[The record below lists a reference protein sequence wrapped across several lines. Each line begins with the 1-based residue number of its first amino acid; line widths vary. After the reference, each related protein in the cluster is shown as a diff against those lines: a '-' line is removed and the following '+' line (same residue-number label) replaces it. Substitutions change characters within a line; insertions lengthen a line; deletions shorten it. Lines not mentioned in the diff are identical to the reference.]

1 MFRMDPG
8 YYFIERYFSL
18 FEEYLSYM
26 DMQLSKNDQDG
37 VIFVTSGAERNHL
50 RFDPTTTLV
59 VYVLRSYYEGA
70 IEKAPQE
77 TEVLMTSGAINSLVN
92 ELGLSTLSK
101 RLSPTTIASA
111 LRVLDGFNIVTRAN
125 NSYGDPSYS
134 FYIMPTIR
142 YVISSEKL
150 NALYTMLNAPEEQP
164 SSSTLFDQ
172 NQGGN
177 LWRHYR
183 NSAWSTGTIFA
194 TGPNGTGKSTINDAL
209 QVIILGTTR
218 PDNFNKAANEKG
230 RSGRNLISYLR
241 GQTGVKDDNSTIVL
255 RKGVFTSYIAIEIYD
270 DVNDKTFT
278 LGACFDVDSTDKID
292 KHYFFLDSP
301 FPEHNF
307 LKKVDGKSIP
317 MNYKDLSADVRENYK
332 VNHFRF
338 FDTDAEYQKF
348 AKEAFGNLPDKY
360 FSLFKKA
367 VSFAPISNISSFITE
382 YICDADLNV
391 DITPMQ
397 KIIEQYKILEN
408 EAKNLKGKVDALA
421 QIHDTF
427 EEYTRFVKRQNM
439 LNYVSARV
447 DYEENKKRVDDLAE
461 AQKKAN
467 NRLLIISDEINRIDA
482 EMDSLNHDLNSY
494 NAKILQSDNYSLTEK
509 LSLKKDGLSRQI
521 TQIQMNLSTV

>member
-1 MFRMDPG
+1 MFQEEYEILSHSDRTLFSETVNDLLYQCYIVRKSYDRKSKMFRMDPG

-177 LWRHYR
+177 L
-183 NSAWSTGTIFA
+183 
-194 TGPNGTGKSTINDAL
+194 
-209 QVIILGTTR
+209 
-218 PDNFNKAANEKG
+218 
-230 RSGRNLISYLR
+230 
-241 GQTGVKDDNSTIVL
+241 
-255 RKGVFTSYIAIEIYD
+255 
-270 DVNDKTFT
+270 
-278 LGACFDVDSTDKID
+278 
-292 KHYFFLDSP
+292 
-301 FPEHNF
+301 
-307 LKKVDGKSIP
+307 
-317 MNYKDLSADVRENYK
+317 
-332 VNHFRF
+332 
-338 FDTDAEYQKF
+338 
-348 AKEAFGNLPDKY
+348 
-360 FSLFKKA
+360 
-367 VSFAPISNISSFITE
+367 
-382 YICDADLNV
+382 
-391 DITPMQ
+391 
-397 KIIEQYKILEN
+397 
-408 EAKNLKGKVDALA
+408 
-421 QIHDTF
+421 
-427 EEYTRFVKRQNM
+427 
-439 LNYVSARV
+439 
-447 DYEENKKRVDDLAE
+447 
-461 AQKKAN
+461 
-467 NRLLIISDEINRIDA
+467 
-482 EMDSLNHDLNSY
+482 
-494 NAKILQSDNYSLTEK
+494 
-509 LSLKKDGLSRQI
+509 
-521 TQIQMNLSTV
+521 

>member
-1 MFRMDPG
+1 MFQEEYEKLSHSDRTLFSETVNDLLYQCYIVRKSYDRKSKMFRMDPG

-125 NSYGDPSYS
+125 NSYGDPSDS

-177 LWRHYR
+177 L
-183 NSAWSTGTIFA
+183 
-194 TGPNGTGKSTINDAL
+194 
-209 QVIILGTTR
+209 
-218 PDNFNKAANEKG
+218 
-230 RSGRNLISYLR
+230 
-241 GQTGVKDDNSTIVL
+241 
-255 RKGVFTSYIAIEIYD
+255 
-270 DVNDKTFT
+270 
-278 LGACFDVDSTDKID
+278 
-292 KHYFFLDSP
+292 
-301 FPEHNF
+301 
-307 LKKVDGKSIP
+307 
-317 MNYKDLSADVRENYK
+317 
-332 VNHFRF
+332 
-338 FDTDAEYQKF
+338 
-348 AKEAFGNLPDKY
+348 
-360 FSLFKKA
+360 
-367 VSFAPISNISSFITE
+367 
-382 YICDADLNV
+382 
-391 DITPMQ
+391 
-397 KIIEQYKILEN
+397 
-408 EAKNLKGKVDALA
+408 
-421 QIHDTF
+421 
-427 EEYTRFVKRQNM
+427 
-439 LNYVSARV
+439 
-447 DYEENKKRVDDLAE
+447 
-461 AQKKAN
+461 
-467 NRLLIISDEINRIDA
+467 
-482 EMDSLNHDLNSY
+482 
-494 NAKILQSDNYSLTEK
+494 
-509 LSLKKDGLSRQI
+509 
-521 TQIQMNLSTV
+521 

>member
-1 MFRMDPG
+1 MFQEEYEKLSHSDRILFSETVNDLLYQCYIVRKSYDRKSKMFRMDPG

-177 LWRHYR
+177 L
-183 NSAWSTGTIFA
+183 
-194 TGPNGTGKSTINDAL
+194 
-209 QVIILGTTR
+209 
-218 PDNFNKAANEKG
+218 
-230 RSGRNLISYLR
+230 
-241 GQTGVKDDNSTIVL
+241 
-255 RKGVFTSYIAIEIYD
+255 
-270 DVNDKTFT
+270 
-278 LGACFDVDSTDKID
+278 
-292 KHYFFLDSP
+292 
-301 FPEHNF
+301 
-307 LKKVDGKSIP
+307 
-317 MNYKDLSADVRENYK
+317 
-332 VNHFRF
+332 
-338 FDTDAEYQKF
+338 
-348 AKEAFGNLPDKY
+348 
-360 FSLFKKA
+360 
-367 VSFAPISNISSFITE
+367 
-382 YICDADLNV
+382 
-391 DITPMQ
+391 
-397 KIIEQYKILEN
+397 
-408 EAKNLKGKVDALA
+408 
-421 QIHDTF
+421 
-427 EEYTRFVKRQNM
+427 
-439 LNYVSARV
+439 
-447 DYEENKKRVDDLAE
+447 
-461 AQKKAN
+461 
-467 NRLLIISDEINRIDA
+467 
-482 EMDSLNHDLNSY
+482 
-494 NAKILQSDNYSLTEK
+494 
-509 LSLKKDGLSRQI
+509 
-521 TQIQMNLSTV
+521 

>member
-1 MFRMDPG
+1 MFQEEYEKLSHSDRTLFSETVNDLLYQCYIVRKSYDRKSKMFRMDPG

-150 NALYTMLNAPEEQP
+150 NALYTMLNAPEAQP

-177 LWRHYR
+177 L
-183 NSAWSTGTIFA
+183 
-194 TGPNGTGKSTINDAL
+194 
-209 QVIILGTTR
+209 
-218 PDNFNKAANEKG
+218 
-230 RSGRNLISYLR
+230 
-241 GQTGVKDDNSTIVL
+241 
-255 RKGVFTSYIAIEIYD
+255 
-270 DVNDKTFT
+270 
-278 LGACFDVDSTDKID
+278 
-292 KHYFFLDSP
+292 
-301 FPEHNF
+301 
-307 LKKVDGKSIP
+307 
-317 MNYKDLSADVRENYK
+317 
-332 VNHFRF
+332 
-338 FDTDAEYQKF
+338 
-348 AKEAFGNLPDKY
+348 
-360 FSLFKKA
+360 
-367 VSFAPISNISSFITE
+367 
-382 YICDADLNV
+382 
-391 DITPMQ
+391 
-397 KIIEQYKILEN
+397 
-408 EAKNLKGKVDALA
+408 
-421 QIHDTF
+421 
-427 EEYTRFVKRQNM
+427 
-439 LNYVSARV
+439 
-447 DYEENKKRVDDLAE
+447 
-461 AQKKAN
+461 
-467 NRLLIISDEINRIDA
+467 
-482 EMDSLNHDLNSY
+482 
-494 NAKILQSDNYSLTEK
+494 
-509 LSLKKDGLSRQI
+509 
-521 TQIQMNLSTV
+521 

>member
-1 MFRMDPG
+1 MFQEEYEKLSHSERTLFSETVNDLLYQCYIVRKSYDRKSKMFRMDPG

-177 LWRHYR
+177 L
-183 NSAWSTGTIFA
+183 
-194 TGPNGTGKSTINDAL
+194 
-209 QVIILGTTR
+209 
-218 PDNFNKAANEKG
+218 
-230 RSGRNLISYLR
+230 
-241 GQTGVKDDNSTIVL
+241 
-255 RKGVFTSYIAIEIYD
+255 
-270 DVNDKTFT
+270 
-278 LGACFDVDSTDKID
+278 
-292 KHYFFLDSP
+292 
-301 FPEHNF
+301 
-307 LKKVDGKSIP
+307 
-317 MNYKDLSADVRENYK
+317 
-332 VNHFRF
+332 
-338 FDTDAEYQKF
+338 
-348 AKEAFGNLPDKY
+348 
-360 FSLFKKA
+360 
-367 VSFAPISNISSFITE
+367 
-382 YICDADLNV
+382 
-391 DITPMQ
+391 
-397 KIIEQYKILEN
+397 
-408 EAKNLKGKVDALA
+408 
-421 QIHDTF
+421 
-427 EEYTRFVKRQNM
+427 
-439 LNYVSARV
+439 
-447 DYEENKKRVDDLAE
+447 
-461 AQKKAN
+461 
-467 NRLLIISDEINRIDA
+467 
-482 EMDSLNHDLNSY
+482 
-494 NAKILQSDNYSLTEK
+494 
-509 LSLKKDGLSRQI
+509 
-521 TQIQMNLSTV
+521 

>member
-1 MFRMDPG
+1 MFQEEYEKLSHSDRTLFSETVNDLLYQCYIVRKSYDRKSKMFRMDPG

-59 VYVLRSYYEGA
+59 VYVLRTYYEGA

-177 LWRHYR
+177 L
-183 NSAWSTGTIFA
+183 
-194 TGPNGTGKSTINDAL
+194 
-209 QVIILGTTR
+209 
-218 PDNFNKAANEKG
+218 
-230 RSGRNLISYLR
+230 
-241 GQTGVKDDNSTIVL
+241 
-255 RKGVFTSYIAIEIYD
+255 
-270 DVNDKTFT
+270 
-278 LGACFDVDSTDKID
+278 
-292 KHYFFLDSP
+292 
-301 FPEHNF
+301 
-307 LKKVDGKSIP
+307 
-317 MNYKDLSADVRENYK
+317 
-332 VNHFRF
+332 
-338 FDTDAEYQKF
+338 
-348 AKEAFGNLPDKY
+348 
-360 FSLFKKA
+360 
-367 VSFAPISNISSFITE
+367 
-382 YICDADLNV
+382 
-391 DITPMQ
+391 
-397 KIIEQYKILEN
+397 
-408 EAKNLKGKVDALA
+408 
-421 QIHDTF
+421 
-427 EEYTRFVKRQNM
+427 
-439 LNYVSARV
+439 
-447 DYEENKKRVDDLAE
+447 
-461 AQKKAN
+461 
-467 NRLLIISDEINRIDA
+467 
-482 EMDSLNHDLNSY
+482 
-494 NAKILQSDNYSLTEK
+494 
-509 LSLKKDGLSRQI
+509 
-521 TQIQMNLSTV
+521 

>member
-1 MFRMDPG
+1 MFQEEYEKLSHSDRTLFSETVNDLLYQCYIVRKSYDRKSKMFRMDPG

-26 DMQLSKNDQDG
+26 NMQLSKNDQDG

-177 LWRHYR
+177 L
-183 NSAWSTGTIFA
+183 
-194 TGPNGTGKSTINDAL
+194 
-209 QVIILGTTR
+209 
-218 PDNFNKAANEKG
+218 
-230 RSGRNLISYLR
+230 
-241 GQTGVKDDNSTIVL
+241 
-255 RKGVFTSYIAIEIYD
+255 
-270 DVNDKTFT
+270 
-278 LGACFDVDSTDKID
+278 
-292 KHYFFLDSP
+292 
-301 FPEHNF
+301 
-307 LKKVDGKSIP
+307 
-317 MNYKDLSADVRENYK
+317 
-332 VNHFRF
+332 
-338 FDTDAEYQKF
+338 
-348 AKEAFGNLPDKY
+348 
-360 FSLFKKA
+360 
-367 VSFAPISNISSFITE
+367 
-382 YICDADLNV
+382 
-391 DITPMQ
+391 
-397 KIIEQYKILEN
+397 
-408 EAKNLKGKVDALA
+408 
-421 QIHDTF
+421 
-427 EEYTRFVKRQNM
+427 
-439 LNYVSARV
+439 
-447 DYEENKKRVDDLAE
+447 
-461 AQKKAN
+461 
-467 NRLLIISDEINRIDA
+467 
-482 EMDSLNHDLNSY
+482 
-494 NAKILQSDNYSLTEK
+494 
-509 LSLKKDGLSRQI
+509 
-521 TQIQMNLSTV
+521 

>member
-1 MFRMDPG
+1 MFQEEYEKLSHSDRTLFSETFNDLLYQCYIVRKSYDRKSKMFRMDPG

-177 LWRHYR
+177 L
-183 NSAWSTGTIFA
+183 
-194 TGPNGTGKSTINDAL
+194 
-209 QVIILGTTR
+209 
-218 PDNFNKAANEKG
+218 
-230 RSGRNLISYLR
+230 
-241 GQTGVKDDNSTIVL
+241 
-255 RKGVFTSYIAIEIYD
+255 
-270 DVNDKTFT
+270 
-278 LGACFDVDSTDKID
+278 
-292 KHYFFLDSP
+292 
-301 FPEHNF
+301 
-307 LKKVDGKSIP
+307 
-317 MNYKDLSADVRENYK
+317 
-332 VNHFRF
+332 
-338 FDTDAEYQKF
+338 
-348 AKEAFGNLPDKY
+348 
-360 FSLFKKA
+360 
-367 VSFAPISNISSFITE
+367 
-382 YICDADLNV
+382 
-391 DITPMQ
+391 
-397 KIIEQYKILEN
+397 
-408 EAKNLKGKVDALA
+408 
-421 QIHDTF
+421 
-427 EEYTRFVKRQNM
+427 
-439 LNYVSARV
+439 
-447 DYEENKKRVDDLAE
+447 
-461 AQKKAN
+461 
-467 NRLLIISDEINRIDA
+467 
-482 EMDSLNHDLNSY
+482 
-494 NAKILQSDNYSLTEK
+494 
-509 LSLKKDGLSRQI
+509 
-521 TQIQMNLSTV
+521 

>member
-1 MFRMDPG
+1 MFQEEYEKLSHSDRTLFSETVNDLLYQCYIVRKSYDRKSKMFRMDPG

-150 NALYTMLNAPEEQP
+150 NALYTMLNAPEEQS

-177 LWRHYR
+177 L
-183 NSAWSTGTIFA
+183 
-194 TGPNGTGKSTINDAL
+194 
-209 QVIILGTTR
+209 
-218 PDNFNKAANEKG
+218 
-230 RSGRNLISYLR
+230 
-241 GQTGVKDDNSTIVL
+241 
-255 RKGVFTSYIAIEIYD
+255 
-270 DVNDKTFT
+270 
-278 LGACFDVDSTDKID
+278 
-292 KHYFFLDSP
+292 
-301 FPEHNF
+301 
-307 LKKVDGKSIP
+307 
-317 MNYKDLSADVRENYK
+317 
-332 VNHFRF
+332 
-338 FDTDAEYQKF
+338 
-348 AKEAFGNLPDKY
+348 
-360 FSLFKKA
+360 
-367 VSFAPISNISSFITE
+367 
-382 YICDADLNV
+382 
-391 DITPMQ
+391 
-397 KIIEQYKILEN
+397 
-408 EAKNLKGKVDALA
+408 
-421 QIHDTF
+421 
-427 EEYTRFVKRQNM
+427 
-439 LNYVSARV
+439 
-447 DYEENKKRVDDLAE
+447 
-461 AQKKAN
+461 
-467 NRLLIISDEINRIDA
+467 
-482 EMDSLNHDLNSY
+482 
-494 NAKILQSDNYSLTEK
+494 
-509 LSLKKDGLSRQI
+509 
-521 TQIQMNLSTV
+521 

>member
-1 MFRMDPG
+1 MFQEEYEKLSHSDRTLFSETVNDLLYQCYIVRKSYDRKSKMFRMDPG

-101 RLSPTTIASA
+101 RLSTTTIASA

-177 LWRHYR
+177 L
-183 NSAWSTGTIFA
+183 
-194 TGPNGTGKSTINDAL
+194 
-209 QVIILGTTR
+209 
-218 PDNFNKAANEKG
+218 
-230 RSGRNLISYLR
+230 
-241 GQTGVKDDNSTIVL
+241 
-255 RKGVFTSYIAIEIYD
+255 
-270 DVNDKTFT
+270 
-278 LGACFDVDSTDKID
+278 
-292 KHYFFLDSP
+292 
-301 FPEHNF
+301 
-307 LKKVDGKSIP
+307 
-317 MNYKDLSADVRENYK
+317 
-332 VNHFRF
+332 
-338 FDTDAEYQKF
+338 
-348 AKEAFGNLPDKY
+348 
-360 FSLFKKA
+360 
-367 VSFAPISNISSFITE
+367 
-382 YICDADLNV
+382 
-391 DITPMQ
+391 
-397 KIIEQYKILEN
+397 
-408 EAKNLKGKVDALA
+408 
-421 QIHDTF
+421 
-427 EEYTRFVKRQNM
+427 
-439 LNYVSARV
+439 
-447 DYEENKKRVDDLAE
+447 
-461 AQKKAN
+461 
-467 NRLLIISDEINRIDA
+467 
-482 EMDSLNHDLNSY
+482 
-494 NAKILQSDNYSLTEK
+494 
-509 LSLKKDGLSRQI
+509 
-521 TQIQMNLSTV
+521 

>member
-1 MFRMDPG
+1 MFQEEYEKLSHSDRTLFSETVNDLLYQCYIVRKSYDRKSKMFRMDPG

-111 LRVLDGFNIVTRAN
+111 LRVLDGFDIVTRAN

-177 LWRHYR
+177 L
-183 NSAWSTGTIFA
+183 
-194 TGPNGTGKSTINDAL
+194 
-209 QVIILGTTR
+209 
-218 PDNFNKAANEKG
+218 
-230 RSGRNLISYLR
+230 
-241 GQTGVKDDNSTIVL
+241 
-255 RKGVFTSYIAIEIYD
+255 
-270 DVNDKTFT
+270 
-278 LGACFDVDSTDKID
+278 
-292 KHYFFLDSP
+292 
-301 FPEHNF
+301 
-307 LKKVDGKSIP
+307 
-317 MNYKDLSADVRENYK
+317 
-332 VNHFRF
+332 
-338 FDTDAEYQKF
+338 
-348 AKEAFGNLPDKY
+348 
-360 FSLFKKA
+360 
-367 VSFAPISNISSFITE
+367 
-382 YICDADLNV
+382 
-391 DITPMQ
+391 
-397 KIIEQYKILEN
+397 
-408 EAKNLKGKVDALA
+408 
-421 QIHDTF
+421 
-427 EEYTRFVKRQNM
+427 
-439 LNYVSARV
+439 
-447 DYEENKKRVDDLAE
+447 
-461 AQKKAN
+461 
-467 NRLLIISDEINRIDA
+467 
-482 EMDSLNHDLNSY
+482 
-494 NAKILQSDNYSLTEK
+494 
-509 LSLKKDGLSRQI
+509 
-521 TQIQMNLSTV
+521 